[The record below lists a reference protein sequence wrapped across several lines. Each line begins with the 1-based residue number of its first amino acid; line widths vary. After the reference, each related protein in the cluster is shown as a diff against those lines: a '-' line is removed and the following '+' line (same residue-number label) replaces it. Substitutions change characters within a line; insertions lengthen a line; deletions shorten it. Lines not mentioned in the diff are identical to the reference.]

1 MEKVFSY
8 TVADRLELTLEN
20 IKFQQGQ
27 VLWDDLEKLEMILEI
42 LKKKEQA
49 S

>member
-42 LKKKEQA
+42 LKKEEDK
-49 S
+49 